1 MNEQRKLQRIR
12 AGYLPG
18 LNDDEV
24 QWQTLDFKSRDG
36 QVLEVCV
43 PVLTA
48 PQMQALACR
57 VRTAAAIHL
66 RPMPVAEIIDA
77 VDRAMA
83 RLLDRNDIYRQQ
95 AEAWLPVVS
104 GYDADMVR
112 LGLTGFFKTFRAAQ
126 LKRFVAED
134 FANPAVLDG
143 FQPAAKGGAV
153 RAFGPDLLVHSWAGN
168 VPALSLWSLVC
179 GLLVKAPAI
188 GKLASAEPLFAGWF
202 APAGRGS
209 PAAGRLPGRG
219 VVARCRRGGGRRALC
234 PGRYGAGLW
243 RQSDAGCTAP
253 SSARDDALLPHGH
266 KLGFGLIG
274 AQALDTLKAPAMARQ
289 AAWDVM
295 RYDQQGC
302 YSPHVFYVQRG
313 APVSPRAFADYLAAE
328 LANLQRR
335 FARREL
341 DLEEGAALAR
351 WQQNMEWGG
360 EAHQL
365 LGPVDAPW
373 SVAYS
378 ESLQPLAPTA
388 LYRTIAV
395 VAVDRL
401 DAVLPVVATQRDY
414 LQTAGIA
421 AGPEELY
428 RLAGLLGAAGVTRI
442 SAIGSMSMPEAGWH
456 HDGRFNL
463 LDLVRMT
470 EIEQS
475 ANWRPSRWPLMRTEG
490 VDTAVAFMEFKQARF
505 SYPGRAPVVDGVDW
519 QVGAGEFHCL
529 LGRSGCGKTTLLKLA
544 AGLLGP
550 PVGPYLAARQQ
561 LAAPGP
567 QLGFMFQA
575 PTLLDWH
582 TVIDNVLLPVS
593 LQRKPTQRINR
604 RPCSCWSNWVLP
616 PIHGFTQASSRAD
629 NKVAWLWREP

>member
-1 MNEQRKLQRIR
+1 MSEQRKLQRIK

-18 LNDDEV
+18 LGDDEV
-24 QWQTLDFKSRDG
+24 QWQTLDFGSQDG
-36 QVLEVCV
+36 QLLEVSV

-57 VRTAAAIHL
+57 VRKAAAIHL

-77 VDRAMA
+77 IDRAMA
-83 RLLDRNDIYRQQ
+83 RLLDRNDIYRRQ

-134 FANPAVLDG
+134 FPNPAVLDG

-202 APAGRGS
+202 ARLLAEVHPPLADCLAVVWWRGAGGEEADALYDQADTVLAYGGNQTLDALRR
-209 PAAGRLPGRG
+209 RLPVTTRF
-219 VVARCRRGGGRRALC
+219 
-234 PGRYGAGLW
+234 
-243 RQSDAGCTAP
+243 
-253 SSARDDALLPHGH
+253 LPHGH

-274 AQALDTLKAPAMARQ
+274 AQALDTLKAPGMARL

-360 EAHQL
+360 EPHQL

-401 DAVLPVVATQRDY
+401 DAVLPVVAAQRDY

-475 ANWRPSRWPLMRTEG
+475 AE
-490 VDTAVAFMEFKQARF
+490 
-505 SYPGRAPVVDGVDW
+505 
-519 QVGAGEFHCL
+519 
-529 LGRSGCGKTTLLKLA
+529 LA
-544 AGLLGP
+544 AQP
-550 PVGPYLAARQQ
+550 LA
-561 LAAPGP
+561 
-567 QLGFMFQA
+567 
-575 PTLLDWH
+575 DY
-582 TVIDNVLLPVS
+582 
-593 LQRKPTQRINR
+593 
-604 RPCSCWSNWVLP
+604 
-616 PIHGFTQASSRAD
+616 AD
-629 NKVAWLWREP
+629 

>member
-1 MNEQRKLQRIR
+1 MSEQRKLQRIK

-18 LNDDEV
+18 LGDEEV
-24 QWQTLDFKSRDG
+24 QWQTLDFESRDG
-36 QVLEVCV
+36 QVLEVSV

-57 VRTAAAIHL
+57 VRKAATIHL
-66 RPMPVAEIIDA
+66 RSMPVAEIIDA

-202 APAGRGS
+202 ARLLAEVHPPLADCLAVVWWRGAGGEEADALYAQADTVLAYGGNQTLDALRR
-209 PAAGRLPGRG
+209 RLPVTTRF
-219 VVARCRRGGGRRALC
+219 
-234 PGRYGAGLW
+234 
-243 RQSDAGCTAP
+243 
-253 SSARDDALLPHGH
+253 LPHGH

-274 AQALDTLKAPAMARQ
+274 AQALDTLKAPGMARL

-360 EAHQL
+360 HAHQL

-401 DAVLPVVATQRDY
+401 DAVLPVVAAQRDY

-421 AGPEELY
+421 VSPEELY
-428 RLAGLLGAAGVTRI
+428 RLAGLLGAVGVTRI

-475 ANWRPSRWPLMRTEG
+475 AE
-490 VDTAVAFMEFKQARF
+490 
-505 SYPGRAPVVDGVDW
+505 
-519 QVGAGEFHCL
+519 
-529 LGRSGCGKTTLLKLA
+529 LA
-544 AGLLGP
+544 AQP
-550 PVGPYLAARQQ
+550 LA
-561 LAAPGP
+561 
-567 QLGFMFQA
+567 
-575 PTLLDWH
+575 
-582 TVIDNVLLPVS
+582 S
-593 LQRKPTQRINR
+593 Y
-604 RPCSCWSNWVLP
+604 
-616 PIHGFTQASSRAD
+616 AD
-629 NKVAWLWREP
+629 

>member
-1 MNEQRKLQRIR
+1 MTVQRIK

-18 LNDDEV
+18 LREDEV
-24 QWQTLDFKSRDG
+24 QWQVLPFEREG
-36 QVLEVCV
+36 LRLEVAV

-48 PQMQALACR
+48 AQMQALAQR
-57 VRTAAAIHL
+57 VRAAVSRHL
-66 RPMPVAEIIDA
+66 RTMAVAEIID
-77 VDRAMA
+77 VIDRAIA
-83 RLLDRNDIYRQQ
+83 RLLDRNDPYRRE

-126 LKRFVAED
+126 LRRFVAED

-143 FQPAAKGGAV
+143 FQPAPKGGAV

-179 GLLVKAPAI
+179 GLLVKAPSI

-202 APAGRGS
+202 ARLLAEVYPPLADCLAVVWWSGAGGEEADALYAQADTVLAYGGNQTLHALRQ
-209 PAAGRLPGRG
+209 RLPVTTRF
-219 VVARCRRGGGRRALC
+219 
-234 PGRYGAGLW
+234 
-243 RQSDAGCTAP
+243 
-253 SSARDDALLPHGH
+253 LPHGH
-266 KLGFGLIG
+266 KLGFGLVG
-274 AQALDTLKAPAMARQ
+274 AAALDTLKAPALARL

-302 YSPHVFYVQRG
+302 YSPHVFYVERG
-313 APVSPRAFADYLAAE
+313 APVPPRAFADYLAAE

-335 FARREL
+335 FARRPLE
-341 DLEEGAALAR
+341 LEESTAVAR
-351 WQQNMEWGG
+351 WQQAVEWADD
-360 EAHQL
+360 EQQL

-378 ESLQPLAPTA
+378 DSLQPLAPTA

-395 VAVDRL
+395 VGVDRL
-401 DAVLPVVATQRDY
+401 DAVVPVAAAQREY

-421 AGPEELY
+421 ASPEELY
-428 RLAGLLGAAGVTRI
+428 RLADLLGAAGITRI

-475 ANWRPSRWPLMRTEG
+475 AE
-490 VDTAVAFMEFKQARF
+490 
-505 SYPGRAPVVDGVDW
+505 
-519 QVGAGEFHCL
+519 
-529 LGRSGCGKTTLLKLA
+529 LA
-544 AGLLGP
+544 AQP
-550 PVGPYLAARQQ
+550 FAPYS
-561 LAAPGP
+561 
-567 QLGFMFQA
+567 
-575 PTLLDWH
+575 D
-582 TVIDNVLLPVS
+582 
-593 LQRKPTQRINR
+593 
-604 RPCSCWSNWVLP
+604 
-616 PIHGFTQASSRAD
+616 
-629 NKVAWLWREP
+629 

>member
-1 MNEQRKLQRIR
+1 MSEQRKLQRIK

-18 LNDDEV
+18 LNDEEV
-24 QWQTLDFKSRDG
+24 QWQTLDFGSRDG
-36 QVLEVCV
+36 QLLEVSV

-57 VRTAAAIHL
+57 VRKAAAAHL

-202 APAGRGS
+202 ARLLAEVHPPLADCLAVVWWRGAGGEEADALYAQADTVLAYGGNQTLDALRR
-209 PAAGRLPGRG
+209 RLPVTTRF
-219 VVARCRRGGGRRALC
+219 
-234 PGRYGAGLW
+234 
-243 RQSDAGCTAP
+243 
-253 SSARDDALLPHGH
+253 LPHGH
-266 KLGFGLIG
+266 KLGFGLID
-274 AQALDTLKAPAMARQ
+274 AQALDTLKAPAMARL

-313 APVSPRAFADYLAAE
+313 APVSARAFADYLAAE

-360 EAHQL
+360 DAHQL
-365 LGPVDAPW
+365 LGPVDASW

-378 ESLQPLAPTA
+378 ENLQPLAPTA

-401 DAVLPVVATQRDY
+401 DAVLPVVAAQRDY

-475 ANWRPSRWPLMRTEG
+475 AE
-490 VDTAVAFMEFKQARF
+490 
-505 SYPGRAPVVDGVDW
+505 
-519 QVGAGEFHCL
+519 
-529 LGRSGCGKTTLLKLA
+529 LA
-544 AGLLGP
+544 AQP
-550 PVGPYLAARQQ
+550 LAAY
-561 LAAPGP
+561 
-567 QLGFMFQA
+567 
-575 PTLLDWH
+575 
-582 TVIDNVLLPVS
+582 
-593 LQRKPTQRINR
+593 
-604 RPCSCWSNWVLP
+604 
-616 PIHGFTQASSRAD
+616 AD
-629 NKVAWLWREP
+629 

>member
-1 MNEQRKLQRIR
+1 MSEQRKLQRIK

-18 LNDDEV
+18 LGDEEV
-24 QWQTLDFKSRDG
+24 QWQTLDFESRDG
-36 QVLEVCV
+36 QRLEVSV

-48 PQMQALACR
+48 PQMRALAAR
-57 VRTAAAIHL
+57 VRAAACAHL

-77 VDRAMA
+77 VDRAVA

-104 GYDADMVR
+104 GYDTDMVR

-126 LKRFVAED
+126 LRRFVAED

-202 APAGRGS
+202 ARLLAEVHPPLADCLAVVWWRGAGGEEADALYAQADTVLAYGGNHTLDALRR
-209 PAAGRLPGRG
+209 RLPVTTRF
-219 VVARCRRGGGRRALC
+219 
-234 PGRYGAGLW
+234 
-243 RQSDAGCTAP
+243 
-253 SSARDDALLPHGH
+253 LPHGH

-274 AQALDTLKAPAMARQ
+274 TQALDTLKAPGMARL

-401 DAVLPVVATQRDY
+401 DAVPPVVAAQRDY

-421 AGPEELY
+421 ASPEELY

-475 ANWRPSRWPLMRTEG
+475 AE
-490 VDTAVAFMEFKQARF
+490 
-505 SYPGRAPVVDGVDW
+505 
-519 QVGAGEFHCL
+519 
-529 LGRSGCGKTTLLKLA
+529 LA
-544 AGLLGP
+544 AQP
-550 PVGPYLAARQQ
+550 LA
-561 LAAPGP
+561 
-567 QLGFMFQA
+567 
-575 PTLLDWH
+575 
-582 TVIDNVLLPVS
+582 S
-593 LQRKPTQRINR
+593 Y
-604 RPCSCWSNWVLP
+604 
-616 PIHGFTQASSRAD
+616 AD
-629 NKVAWLWREP
+629 

>member
-1 MNEQRKLQRIR
+1 MSEQRKLQRIK

-18 LNDDEV
+18 LGDEEV
-24 QWQTLDFKSRDG
+24 QWQTLDFESRDG
-36 QVLEVCV
+36 QRLEVSV

-48 PQMQALACR
+48 PQMRALAAR
-57 VRTAAAIHL
+57 VRAAACAHL

-83 RLLDRNDIYRQQ
+83 RLLDRNDTYRQQ

-202 APAGRGS
+202 ARLLAEVHPPLADCLAVVWWRGAGGEEADALYAQADTVLAYGGNQTLDALRR
-209 PAAGRLPGRG
+209 RLPVTTRF
-219 VVARCRRGGGRRALC
+219 
-234 PGRYGAGLW
+234 
-243 RQSDAGCTAP
+243 
-253 SSARDDALLPHGH
+253 LPHGH

-274 AQALDTLKAPAMARQ
+274 AQALDTLKAPGMARL

-401 DAVLPVVATQRDY
+401 DAVLPVVAAQRDY

-421 AGPEELY
+421 AGPEELH
-428 RLAGLLGAAGVTRI
+428 RLAGRLGAAGVTRI

-475 ANWRPSRWPLMRTEG
+475 AE
-490 VDTAVAFMEFKQARF
+490 
-505 SYPGRAPVVDGVDW
+505 
-519 QVGAGEFHCL
+519 
-529 LGRSGCGKTTLLKLA
+529 LA
-544 AGLLGP
+544 AQP
-550 PVGPYLAARQQ
+550 LA
-561 LAAPGP
+561 
-567 QLGFMFQA
+567 
-575 PTLLDWH
+575 
-582 TVIDNVLLPVS
+582 S
-593 LQRKPTQRINR
+593 Y
-604 RPCSCWSNWVLP
+604 
-616 PIHGFTQASSRAD
+616 AD
-629 NKVAWLWREP
+629 

>member
-1 MNEQRKLQRIR
+1 MSEQRKLQRIK

-18 LNDDEV
+18 LNDEEV
-24 QWQTLDFKSRDG
+24 QWQTLDFGSRDG
-36 QVLEVCV
+36 QLLEVSV

-57 VRTAAAIHL
+57 VRKAAAAHL

-202 APAGRGS
+202 ARLLAEVHPPLADCLAVVWWRGAGGEEADALYAQADTVLAYGGNQTLDALRR
-209 PAAGRLPGRG
+209 RLPVTTRF
-219 VVARCRRGGGRRALC
+219 
-234 PGRYGAGLW
+234 
-243 RQSDAGCTAP
+243 
-253 SSARDDALLPHGH
+253 LPHGH

-274 AQALDTLKAPAMARQ
+274 AQALDTLKAPGMARL

-341 DLEEGAALAR
+341 DLEEAAALAR

-378 ESLQPLAPTA
+378 EDLQPLAPTA

-401 DAVLPVVATQRDY
+401 DAVLPVVTAQRDY

-475 ANWRPSRWPLMRTEG
+475 AE
-490 VDTAVAFMEFKQARF
+490 
-505 SYPGRAPVVDGVDW
+505 
-519 QVGAGEFHCL
+519 
-529 LGRSGCGKTTLLKLA
+529 LA
-544 AGLLGP
+544 AQP
-550 PVGPYLAARQQ
+550 LA
-561 LAAPGP
+561 
-567 QLGFMFQA
+567 
-575 PTLLDWH
+575 
-582 TVIDNVLLPVS
+582 S
-593 LQRKPTQRINR
+593 Y
-604 RPCSCWSNWVLP
+604 
-616 PIHGFTQASSRAD
+616 AD
-629 NKVAWLWREP
+629 

>member
-1 MNEQRKLQRIR
+1 MTPQRIT

-18 LNDDEV
+18 LGEDEV
-24 QWQTLDFKSRDG
+24 LWHSLSFAQGDRR
-36 QVLEVCV
+36 LEVSV
-43 PVLTA
+43 PVLSA
-48 PQMQALACR
+48 AQMQALAQR
-57 VRTAAAIHL
+57 VRTAAEQHL

-77 VDRAMA
+77 IDRAIA
-83 RLLDRNDIYRQQ
+83 RLLDRDDSFRRE

-126 LKRFVAED
+126 LRRFVAED
-134 FANPAVLDG
+134 FANPGVLDG
-143 FQPAAKGGAV
+143 FQPAPKGGAA

-179 GLLVKAPAI
+179 GLLVKAPSI

-202 APAGRGS
+202 ARLLAEVHPPLADCLAVVWWSGAGGDS
-209 PAAGRLPGRG
+209 GLGAAGAAALYAQADTVLAYGGNASLDALRRRLPVTTRF
-219 VVARCRRGGGRRALC
+219 
-234 PGRYGAGLW
+234 
-243 RQSDAGCTAP
+243 
-253 SSARDDALLPHGH
+253 LPHGH
-266 KLGFGLIG
+266 KLGFGLVG
-274 AQALDTLKAPAMARQ
+274 MQALDALKAPAVARL

-302 YSPHVFYVQRG
+302 YSPHVFYVERG

-335 FARREL
+335 FARRPLE
-341 DLEEGAALAR
+341 LEEGAAVAK
-351 WQQNMEWGG
+351 WQQSVEWRAPADGG
-360 EAHQL
+360 EDVL
-365 LGPVDAPW
+365 IGPADAPW

-378 ESLQPLAPTA
+378 DSLQPLAPTA

-395 VAVDRL
+395 VGVDRL
-401 DAVLPVVATQRDY
+401 DDAVPVVAAQRDY

-421 AGPEELY
+421 ASPEQLY

-475 ANWRPSRWPLMRTEG
+475 AEAAAQP
-490 VDTAVAFMEFKQARF
+490 F
-505 SYPGRAPVVDGVDW
+505 AP
-519 QVGAGEFHCL
+519 
-529 LGRSGCGKTTLLKLA
+529 
-544 AGLLGP
+544 
-550 PVGPYLAARQQ
+550 Y
-561 LAAPGP
+561 
-567 QLGFMFQA
+567 
-575 PTLLDWH
+575 
-582 TVIDNVLLPVS
+582 
-593 LQRKPTQRINR
+593 
-604 RPCSCWSNWVLP
+604 
-616 PIHGFTQASSRAD
+616 AD
-629 NKVAWLWREP
+629 

>member
-1 MNEQRKLQRIR
+1 MTANSKVQQIK

-18 LNDDEV
+18 LSDDEV
-24 QWQTLDFKSRDG
+24 QWHVLPFERNGTR
-36 QVLEVCV
+36 LEVSV
-43 PVLTA
+43 PMLTGE
-48 PQMQALACR
+48 QMQALANR
-57 VRTAAAIHL
+57 VRDAAAKHL
-66 RPMPVAEIIDA
+66 RSMTVAQIID
-77 VDRAMA
+77 VIDRAMA
-83 RLLDRNDIYRQQ
+83 RLLDRNDAYRQQ

-143 FQPAAKGGAV
+143 FQPAPKGGAV

-168 VPALSLWSLVC
+168 VPALSLWSLIC
-179 GLLVKAPAI
+179 GLLVKAPAV

-202 APAGRGS
+202 ARLLAEIHPPLADCLAVVWWRGAGGEEADALYAQADTVLAYGGNPTLDALRK
-209 PAAGRLPGRG
+209 RLPVTTRF
-219 VVARCRRGGGRRALC
+219 
-234 PGRYGAGLW
+234 
-243 RQSDAGCTAP
+243 
-253 SSARDDALLPHGH
+253 LPHGH

-274 AQALDTLKAPAMARQ
+274 TAALDALKAPAVARL

-302 YSPHVFYVQRG
+302 YSPHVFYIERG
-313 APVSPRAFADYLAAE
+313 APVPPRAFADYLAAE

-335 FARREL
+335 FVRREL
-341 DLEEGAALAR
+341 DLEEGATVAR
-351 WQQNMEWGG
+351 WQQTMEWAGDT
-360 EAHQL
+360 HQL
-365 LGPVDAPW
+365 LGPVDAAW

-378 ESLQPLAPTA
+378 DSLQPLAPTA

-395 VAVDRL
+395 VAVDHL
-401 DAVLPVVATQRDY
+401 DDVLPVVAAQREF

-428 RLAGLLGAAGVTRI
+428 RLADLLGAAGVTRI

-475 ANWRPSRWPLMRTEG
+475 AE
-490 VDTAVAFMEFKQARF
+490 
-505 SYPGRAPVVDGVDW
+505 
-519 QVGAGEFHCL
+519 
-529 LGRSGCGKTTLLKLA
+529 LA
-544 AGLLGP
+544 AQP
-550 PVGPYLAARQQ
+550 LA
-561 LAAPGP
+561 
-567 QLGFMFQA
+567 
-575 PTLLDWH
+575 
-582 TVIDNVLLPVS
+582 S
-593 LQRKPTQRINR
+593 Y
-604 RPCSCWSNWVLP
+604 
-616 PIHGFTQASSRAD
+616 AD
-629 NKVAWLWREP
+629 

>member
-1 MNEQRKLQRIR
+1 MSEQRKLQRIR

-24 QWQTLDFKSRDG
+24 QWQTLDFKSRDD

-104 GYDADMVR
+104 GYDTDMVR

-202 APAGRGS
+202 ARLLAEVHPPLADCLAVVWWRGAGGEEADALYAQADTVLAYGGNQTLDALRR
-209 PAAGRLPGRG
+209 RLPVTTRF
-219 VVARCRRGGGRRALC
+219 
-234 PGRYGAGLW
+234 
-243 RQSDAGCTAP
+243 
-253 SSARDDALLPHGH
+253 LPHGH

-401 DAVLPVVATQRDY
+401 DAVLPVVAAQRDY

-475 ANWRPSRWPLMRTEG
+475 AE
-490 VDTAVAFMEFKQARF
+490 
-505 SYPGRAPVVDGVDW
+505 
-519 QVGAGEFHCL
+519 
-529 LGRSGCGKTTLLKLA
+529 LA
-544 AGLLGP
+544 AQP
-550 PVGPYLAARQQ
+550 LA
-561 LAAPGP
+561 
-567 QLGFMFQA
+567 
-575 PTLLDWH
+575 
-582 TVIDNVLLPVS
+582 S
-593 LQRKPTQRINR
+593 Y
-604 RPCSCWSNWVLP
+604 
-616 PIHGFTQASSRAD
+616 AD
-629 NKVAWLWREP
+629 